1 MRFPFLRF
9 ALFRRGITAAG
20 SLPLLRKTDFYF
32 PKIVVN
38 YSDGRRVPMK
48 KKRIEKLKNLAF
60 NLLDMEIP
68 VYAANACYFLAI
80 SIFPALLL
88 VLASLRYTA
97 LSATDLIWLL
107 EGILPGALMG
117 AAESL
122 IVSTYYNSSAG
133 LLGISAL
140 AMLWSSSRGV
150 HGLLTGLNRIYGVHE
165 DRGWIYTRLISVGYT
180 FVFLLLLIV
189 TLVFQVFGESL
200 ADRLWLGRF
209 LSGLIDLHSVWL
221 VLVQILVFVLIYMV
235 LPNRRNRFL
244 WSLPGA
250 VLAALG
256 WRGFSQIFSLYV
268 ERMLERY
275 TNIYGSV
282 YTVAIGLLWLYC
294 CMCILLFGGLINRLL
309 QPVSQQ

>member
-1 MRFPFLRF
+1 
-9 ALFRRGITAAG
+9 
-20 SLPLLRKTDFYF
+20 
-32 PKIVVN
+32 
-38 YSDGRRVPMK
+38 MK

-294 CMCILLFGGLINRLL
+294 CMCILLFSGLINRLL

>member
-1 MRFPFLRF
+1 
-9 ALFRRGITAAG
+9 
-20 SLPLLRKTDFYF
+20 
-32 PKIVVN
+32 
-38 YSDGRRVPMK
+38 MK
-48 KKRIEKLKNLAF
+48 KWTERMKNLIY
-60 NLLDMEIP
+60 NIDDMQIP

-88 VLASLRYTA
+88 LLASLRYTP
-97 LSATDLIWLL
+97 LSATDLLRLL

-133 LLGISAL
+133 LLSISAL
-140 AMLWSSSRGV
+140 AALWSASRGI

-165 DRGWIYTRLISVGYT
+165 DRTWLYTRLISVGYT
-180 FVFLLLLIV
+180 FVFLLLVIV

-200 ADRLWLGRF
+200 ADRLWVGRF
-209 LSGLIDLHSVWL
+209 LTELIDWRSTWL
-221 VLVQILVFVLIYMV
+221 VTTQILIFDLIYMV

-256 WRGFSQIFSLYV
+256 WQLFSRVFSIYV
-268 ERMLERY
+268 EHMLSRY
-275 TNIYGSV
+275 SNIYGSV
-282 YTVAIGLLWLYC
+282 YTVALGLLWVYC
-294 CMCILLFGGLINRLL
+294 CMCILLFGGLLNRLL
-309 QPVSQQ
+309 TPKYLDNAP